1 MLASFRRLRKDTFMT
16 REQVES
22 AMASGV
28 PFTLRMADGKEYVV
42 SHRDYIFLPPRASYV
57 IVHEDDGHFNV
68 LPLLTMT
75 GLRSKSPEA
84 YPGAKQDTG
93 TG

>member
-1 MLASFRRLRKDTFMT
+1 MT
-16 REQVES
+16 REQVQS
-22 AMASGV
+22 AVASGV

-42 SHRDYIFLPPRASYV
+42 PHADYIFLPPRASYV

-75 GLRSKSPEA
+75 GLRSKSPDVHPDPKKE
-84 YPGAKQDTG
+84 TG
-93 TG
+93 NV

>member
-1 MLASFRRLRKDTFMT
+1 MT

-22 AMASGV
+22 AVASGV
-28 PFTLRMADGKEYVV
+28 PFTLRMADGKEYRVP
-42 SHRDYIFLPPRASYV
+42 HRDYIFLPPRASYV

-84 YPGAKQDTG
+84 DPDATEDRGLG
-93 TG
+93 

>member
-1 MLASFRRLRKDTFMT
+1 MT

-22 AMASGV
+22 AVASGV

-42 SHRDYIFLPPRASYV
+42 PHRDYIFLPPRASYV

-75 GLRSKSPEA
+75 GLRSKSPEVH
-84 YPGAKQDTG
+84 PDGEQSKETG
-93 TG
+93 

>member
-1 MLASFRRLRKDTFMT
+1 MT

-22 AMASGV
+22 AVASGV

-42 SHRDYIFLPPRASYV
+42 PHRDYIFLPPRASYV

-75 GLRSKSPEA
+75 GLRTKSADTHPD
-84 YPGAKQDTG
+84 AKQDKG
-93 TG
+93 SG